1 MNIREII
8 TILLSSRVGK
18 IGVVFFILLVV
29 VSLYVV
35 MAYPMDFGPRSWN
48 NPTVWADNPKNVSP
62 AWTNIFSQT
71 KQVAH
76 TNFKATEPN
85 QVTIGTNETTFF
97 YTSKLSY
104 DYDEFPTFTSFTI
117 DNITYHSQPP
127 IITLAIAR
135 PDGREILLYRHV
147 VLGPS
152 PSETMPISRYTE
164 TPHRV
169 YLSGDNTV
177 LFNITDYLR
186 GEFDLDIAVPKLRGI
201 IDKVIF
207 GTPGGEGQDFSVLQ
221 GKYNIITTAR
231 TYHPDDS
238 IGEVS
243 FVLGGSVYGFMG
255 TDATGRDLAVGL
267 LFGFPIALL
276 IGLTT
281 AILTTIIGTAMG
293 IISGYSGGKI
303 DTIIRGTVDTLLTVP
318 GLVVL
323 ISIASTIREEISVNL
338 MALVVASLA
347 WMWPTRTI
355 RSQVLTLRERA
366 YVHMAKLN
374 GMNTMEIIWKELF
387 PNLLPYLAANLA
399 GAVSWAVLATIGLEA
414 LGLGPQNEPTVG
426 MTIYWSITF
435 SALIRGMWWWWSIP
449 ILFLALLF
457 VSLILIA
464 AGLDELANPKQR
476 KAT

>member
-1 MNIREII
+1 VR
-8 TILLSSRVGK
+8 
-18 IGVVFFILLVV
+18 
-29 VSLYVV
+29 
-35 MAYPMDFGPRSWN
+35 A
-48 NPTVWADNPKNVSP
+48 
-62 AWTNIFSQT
+62 
-71 KQVAH
+71 
-76 TNFKATEPN
+76 
-85 QVTIGTNETTFF
+85 
-97 YTSKLSY
+97 
-104 DYDEFPTFTSFTI
+104 
-117 DNITYHSQPP
+117 
-127 IITLAIAR
+127 
-135 PDGREILLYRHV
+135 ILLYLRESV
-147 VLGPS
+147 MLSTGLAVMGLILLFAIAGPIFVDTDAAQPLS
-152 PSETMPISRYTE
+152 ATPRMAPSAQFP
-164 TPHRV
+164 
-169 YLSGDNTV
+169 
-177 LFNITDYLR
+177 
-186 GEFDLDIAVPKLRGI
+186 
-201 IDKVIF
+201 F
-207 GTPGGEGQDFSVLQ
+207 GT
-221 GKYNIITTAR
+221 
-231 TYHPDDS
+231 DDS
-238 IGEVS
+238 
-243 FVLGGSVYGFMG
+243 
-255 TDATGRDLAVGL
+255 GRDLLAVMVVGVPLTLRIGFLAGAVGL
-267 LFGFPIALL
+267 GVGILLGFL
-276 IGLTT
+276 
-281 AILTTIIGTAMG
+281 
-293 IISGYSGGKI
+293 SGYAGGKV
-303 DTIIRGTVDTLLTVP
+303 DTIILGTVDTLLTVP

-457 VSLILIA
+457 VSLIMIA

>member
-1 MNIREII
+1 MR
-8 TILLSSRVGK
+8 
-18 IGVVFFILLVV
+18 
-29 VSLYVV
+29 
-35 MAYPMDFGPRSWN
+35 A
-48 NPTVWADNPKNVSP
+48 
-62 AWTNIFSQT
+62 
-71 KQVAH
+71 
-76 TNFKATEPN
+76 
-85 QVTIGTNETTFF
+85 
-97 YTSKLSY
+97 
-104 DYDEFPTFTSFTI
+104 
-117 DNITYHSQPP
+117 
-127 IITLAIAR
+127 
-135 PDGREILLYRHV
+135 ILLYLRESV
-147 VLGPS
+147 MLSTGLAVMGLILLFAIAGPIFVDTDAAQPLS
-152 PSETMPISRYTE
+152 ATPRMAPSAQFP
-164 TPHRV
+164 
-169 YLSGDNTV
+169 
-177 LFNITDYLR
+177 
-186 GEFDLDIAVPKLRGI
+186 
-201 IDKVIF
+201 F
-207 GTPGGEGQDFSVLQ
+207 GT
-221 GKYNIITTAR
+221 
-231 TYHPDDS
+231 DDS
-238 IGEVS
+238 
-243 FVLGGSVYGFMG
+243 
-255 TDATGRDLAVGL
+255 GRDLLAVMAVGVPLTLRIGFLAGAVGL
-267 LFGFPIALL
+267 GVGILLGFL
-276 IGLTT
+276 
-281 AILTTIIGTAMG
+281 
-293 IISGYSGGKI
+293 SGYAGGKV

-457 VSLILIA
+457 VSLIMIA